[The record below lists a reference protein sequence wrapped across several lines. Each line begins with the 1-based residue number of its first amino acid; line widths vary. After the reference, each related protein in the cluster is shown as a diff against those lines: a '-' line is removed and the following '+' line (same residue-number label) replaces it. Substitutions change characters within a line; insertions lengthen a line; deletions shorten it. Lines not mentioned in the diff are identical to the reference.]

1 MPLIQQSNVE
11 LRNRK
16 TGELMQVRSFD
27 DPRIEYC
34 RIVNE
39 SNSDV
44 IAVIPK
50 TWTVGWLIG
59 IVAGSLLL
67 HFGLFCVEC
76 SLFHSPN

>member
-1 MPLIQQSNVE
+1 MPLIQQSKVE
-11 LRNRK
+11 LRSRE
-16 TGELMQVRSFD
+16 TGELMQVRSFE

-39 SNSDV
+39 SDLDV

-50 TWTVGWLIG
+50 TWWWWWLIG
-59 IVAGSLLL
+59 IVISLLI
-67 HFGLFCVEC
+67 HFGLFCFEY